1 MGWFSVN
8 KPEKR
13 LQDINDEIHEQQ
25 VALLSAQLQAAAAKG
40 KLEVLL
46 AAKAELEKEMPAE
59 VQSVIMETQA

>member
-13 LQDINDEIHEQQ
+13 LNDINDEIHEQQ
-25 VALLSAQLQAAAAKG
+25 VALLNAQLQAAAAKG

-46 AAKAELEKEMPAE
+46 AAKVQLEKEIPPE
-59 VQSVIMETQA
+59 VPSIIMETQA

>member
-13 LQDINDEIHEQQ
+13 LNDINDEIHEQQ
-25 VALLSAQLQAAAAKG
+25 VALLNAQLQAAAAKG

-46 AAKAELEKEMPAE
+46 AAKAELEKQMPAE
-59 VQSVIMETQA
+59 VPSVIMETQ

>member
-13 LQDINDEIHEQQ
+13 LNDINDEIHEQQ
-25 VALLSAQLQAAAAKG
+25 VALLNAQLQAAAAKG

-46 AAKAELEKEMPAE
+46 VAKAQLEKEIPPE
-59 VQSVIMETQA
+59 VPSIIMETQ